1 MSGHFIAYC
10 KSYFHSDKNKWY
22 KFNDAI
28 VSPVNDFKTEV
39 IDFAMPYLL
48 FYQKKKYN

>member
-10 KSYFHSDKNKWY
+10 KDPISNSWY
-22 KFNDAI
+22 QFNDAL
-28 VSPVNDFKTEV
+28 VNPVKNFQNDV

-48 FYQKKKYN
+48 FYQKVN